1 MINNRFFKSTGP
13 ILLVSLLMGC
23 LNPNTATGEA
33 DKPYQ
38 VPDNPEQMVKE
49 IFLEILVAE
58 IAAQR
63 EQYPL
68 AAHSFLKA
76 AKLANR
82 AELAKRATETAL
94 YAQDSKLAT
103 EAALLWVKLAPND
116 SNSHEILS
124 GLFIQAGKTD
134 EAIRELE
141 VLFDTSKGGL
151 QERLEG
157 IATILERFPEK
168 QQAIEF
174 MKKLVDNLQ
183 QQPDALLTY
192 ARLLVHL
199 KEQTKATQILK
210 QLLTKVPDHKEG
222 VPLYAHLLNE
232 ENKTEE
238 ALTWLKQALDNHPDQ
253 QEWRLV
259 YAQLLAEH
267 NRQKEAIEQ
276 LLSLV
281 ENYPDRAEILYSLGV
296 LSIEDNQLSAAEKY
310 FNQLLDYEGQE
321 DIAHYQLGQIAELA
335 KKPEEALEWY
345 RKIAPDSQFAFSAKS
360 RLALALAKAGQ
371 LKEAMRELQE
381 IIPEDESQMAR
392 IILVEAEILI
402 IHEQLEDAMA
412 AYNRGL
418 ERLPDNVDLLYKRSL
433 LGEKME
439 LLEQV
444 EWDLRRILTLDANN
458 TNALNALGYI
468 IANYFP
474 KRYAEGRE
482 LIQKALKNQPNEQYI
497 LDSMGWILY
506 KMGEYKEAITYL
518 RKAHEQKVDAEVAAH
533 FGEVLW
539 VSGDR
544 QAAKKVWEDAL
555 KMFPDHSL
563 LEETMK
569 RLQAAP

>member
-38 VPDNPEQMVKE
+38 VPDNPEQTVKE

-402 IHEQLEDAMA
+402 IHEQLKDAMA